1 MNRKP
6 QKKKLNHEASVMF
19 KGSLSLPPMLNII
32 GTGQFY
38 EIDSNYILYIQQ
50 TLKVPYF
57 LYIF

>member
-6 QKKKLNHEASVMF
+6 YKKKLNHEASVMF

-38 EIDSNYILYIQQ
+38 EIDSNYILYI
-50 TLKVPYF
+50 
-57 LYIF
+57 